1 MWECPDFF
9 ALSGKHVLLYS
20 TAGGVYW
27 ETGELT
33 RRNWCFIRINSVC
46 WTMERTTRRR
56 HSLRMAIAFCG
67 DGSRRNARM
76 MSCAPRAGRGAWL
89 CRASCRLRERRAG
102 DAICAWREVLAGEA
116 FEVPAGSSPDRRE
129 SAMQAIEIKNVAGE
143 VLWESSEQTFTLKL
157 VDRTGPWFDVSLDLH
172 GGGLLASSSGAKLF
186 ATKARIFCAMFR
198 GGDLNPVLEPNV

>member
-1 MWECPDFF
+1 MALPRVLSIGANGALEMRF
-9 ALSGKHVLLYS
+9 AP
-20 TAGGVYW
+20 GVK
-27 ETGELT
+27 
-33 RRNWCFIRINSVC
+33 
-46 WTMERTTRRR
+46 
-56 HSLRMAIAFCG
+56 SLR
-67 DGSRRNARM
+67 
-76 MSCAPRAGRGAWL
+76 
-89 CRASCRLRERRAG
+89 
-102 DAICAWREVLAGEA
+102 GEA

-157 VDRTGPWFDVSLDLH
+157 VDRTGPWFDVSLDSH